1 MRILGHR
8 GACGVQPENTLEAF
22 RAAAEQGA
30 DGVELD
36 VQRCASGELV
46 VCHDERLERLAGVAL
61 DLRHTPWSRLKSLD
75 VGSRLG
81 FAPARIPL
89 LREVFEALP
98 ARMQVNIE
106 LKCDTVD
113 DGGLSAEVAR
123 WVEGEKL
130 GQRVLLSSF
139 NPFCLWR
146 VAQVAPSLR
155 RGFLLD
161 PNRYFWW
168 QSWLVTPLVSS
179 FSVHP
184 FFRMCTPARV
194 EGWKALGLEIVIWTV
209 NAPEEVTALQAMGID
224 YCITDHPKRLLEALG
239 R

>member
-8 GACGVQPENTLEAF
+8 GASGVQPENTLEAF

-46 VCHDERLERLAGVAL
+46 VCHDERLERLAGVPL
-61 DLRHTPWSRLKSLD
+61 ELRRTPWSRLKRLD

-89 LREVFEALP
+89 LSEVFEALP
-98 ARMQVNIE
+98 ARMEVNIE
-106 LKCDTVD
+106 LKCDTAD

-123 WVEGEKL
+123 WVEGERL
-130 GQRVLLSSF
+130 GERVLLSSF
-139 NPFCLWR
+139 NPLCLWR
-146 VAQVAPSLR
+146 AAQVAPSLR

-161 PNRYFWW
+161 PDKRFWW
-168 QSWLVTPLVSS
+168 QSWLVSPLVSS
-179 FSVHP
+179 YSVHP
-184 FFRMCTPARV
+184 FHRMCTPGRV
-194 EGWKALGLEIVIWTV
+194 AAWKALGLKVATWTV
-209 NAPEEVTALQAMGID
+209 NEPETAGALREMGVD
-224 YCITDHPKRLLEALG
+224 YCISDRPGAL